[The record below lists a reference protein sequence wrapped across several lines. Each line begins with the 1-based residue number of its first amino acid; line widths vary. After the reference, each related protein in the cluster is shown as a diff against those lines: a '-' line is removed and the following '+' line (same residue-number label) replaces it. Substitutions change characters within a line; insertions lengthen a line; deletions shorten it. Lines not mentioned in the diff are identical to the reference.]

1 MIIGL
6 IPNEEKKQ
14 SFKLAKEIISFL
26 SSHNVTLVTDDQF
39 AEELNLKALSKVKP
53 SKVDLLIG
61 MGGDGTMLH
70 LFHKYEKL
78 DIPLLGINL
87 GDVGFMAD
95 IPVEEMQENLQEI
108 ISKKYRIQE
117 RMVLEGCLG
126 GSFPI
131 LAANDLVFHRGK
143 NHSMIE
149 LAIYVDG
156 NYFNTFRADGLIIA
170 TPTGSTAYSLAAG
183 GPILAPQL
191 DGFALTPICPHT
203 ISYRPTVITADH
215 EIEIKYL
222 SHLKDPIEVWAD
234 GIDAKPMYADEIVKV
249 KKSKKKLKLIK
260 LDRHDFYSILRTK
273 LMWLGKIN

>member
-39 AEELNLKALSKVKP
+39 AEELGLKALSKVKP
-53 SKVDLLIG
+53 SKVDLIIG

-95 IPVEEMQENLQEI
+95 IPVEEMQENLHEI

-234 GIDAKPMYADEIVKV
+234 GIEAKPMYADEIVKV
-249 KKSKKKLKLIK
+249 KKSKKKFKLIK

-273 LMWLGKIN
+273 LMWLGKIH

>member
-39 AEELNLKALSKVKP
+39 AEELGLKALSKVKP
-53 SKVDLLIG
+53 SKVDLIIG

-95 IPVEEMQENLQEI
+95 IPVEEMQENLHEI

-149 LAIYVDG
+149 LSIYVDG

-234 GIDAKPMYADEIVKV
+234 GIEAKPMYADEIVKV
-249 KKSKKKLKLIK
+249 KKSKKKFKLIK

-273 LMWLGKIN
+273 LMWLGKIH